1 VSAASAEA
9 GRSGG
14 YRWVVL
20 AVGCVGTAVVGVLRQ
35 GMPALGPAFR
45 DTFALSFGQV
55 GFVFAAL
62 SVGMMAGLIPW
73 GMLADRTGERPVLF
87 GGLLGTAAALV
98 VAASATTFA
107 VLLAGL
113 FWAGFFGG
121 AATGASGRAIMGW
134 FGRSERGYVLGIRQT
149 AIPVGGALASLSL
162 PAIALAADLGAAL
175 LAVAV
180 FAAVAAVG
188 GLVLMRE
195 PPASRTPPGFSAP
208 PPMRDGRIWRLGFG
222 SGLFVLTQAAV
233 IGFVVLFLVDER
245 DMSPGAA
252 ALVLA
257 AIQLLSAVFRI
268 VIGRRSDRL
277 ERRIIPLRHSGL
289 AGAAL
294 VAVAALAAGAPLPV
308 LIPLLVLGGAAMS
321 SWNGLSFTAAAELA
335 GRAKAGTAMSL
346 QNTIVS
352 VVGAPAAPLFGL
364 LVDATS
370 WRIAYL
376 TVAVAPL
383 LGWWVLRPLENE
395 EEVRAAARQERLAA
409 YAA

>member
-1 VSAASAEA
+1 
-9 GRSGG
+9 
-14 YRWVVL
+14 
-20 AVGCVGTAVVGVLRQ
+20 
-35 GMPALGPAFR
+35 
-45 DTFALSFGQV
+45 
-55 GFVFAAL
+55 
-62 SVGMMAGLIPW
+62 
-73 GMLADRTGERPVLF
+73 
-87 GGLLGTAAALV
+87 
-98 VAASATTFA
+98 
-107 VLLAGL
+107 
-113 FWAGFFGG
+113 
-121 AATGASGRAIMGW
+121 
-134 FGRSERGYVLGIRQT
+134 
-149 AIPVGGALASLSL
+149 
-162 PAIALAADLGAAL
+162 
-175 LAVAV
+175 
-180 FAAVAAVG
+180 
-188 GLVLMRE
+188 
-195 PPASRTPPGFSAP
+195 
-208 PPMRDGRIWRLGFG
+208 
-222 SGLFVLTQAAV
+222 
-233 IGFVVLFLVDER
+233 
-245 DMSPGAA
+245 
-252 ALVLA
+252 
-257 AIQLLSAVFRI
+257 VFRI

-370 WRIAYL
+370 WRTAYL